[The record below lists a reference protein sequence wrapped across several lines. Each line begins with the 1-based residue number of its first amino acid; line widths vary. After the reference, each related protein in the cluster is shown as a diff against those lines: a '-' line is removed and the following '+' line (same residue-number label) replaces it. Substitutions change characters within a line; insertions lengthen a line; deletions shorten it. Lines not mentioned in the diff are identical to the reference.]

1 MKSVDHNFYRN
12 LPKED
17 PLGLVFAI
25 AAIAKSNTVVGVLP
39 RMSVSSYIIIP
50 SIHNFILDAF
60 LGNKISIPIEFYIYI
75 LLLIIYQSD

>member
-39 RMSVSSYIIIP
+39 RMSVSSYIIAID
-50 SIHNFILDAF
+50 SQFHIRRIFW
-60 LGNKISIPIEFYIYI
+60 K
-75 LLLIIYQSD
+75 